1 MKLADFAVLWS
12 EAGHL
17 HVVDRLAEAKAD
29 LEAKGGAYR
38 REPPEARKVGRSIV
52 FGPKRVGSDVW
63 SGVDHGRRHMPLTSI
78 NKCSLSKDPND
89 IQRSKRIKR
98 LTFLAMLLSSICS
111 VCHLHVPHFG
121 SEGVGGMEVA

>member
-63 SGVDHGRRHMPLTSI
+63 SGVDHGRRHMPLTSAHPKI
-78 NKCSLSKDPND
+78 QTDQATDISSNAFELYLQCMPSTCS
-89 IQRSKRIKR
+89 
-98 LTFLAMLLSSICS
+98 TFR
-111 VCHLHVPHFG
+111 
-121 SEGVGGMEVA
+121 